1 MTDMNRRTLLR
12 IAGGAAGLGTLN
24 TLGALGSLTFP
35 SLALG
40 AARRVVVVG
49 GGVGGCTAAKYLRKL
64 DPSIQVTLIEAKPAY
79 TSCFMSNEVL
89 SGERTLESLTF
100 GYDGLRRHG
109 VEVVQDRVVGI
120 EPDTK
125 QVITNSG
132 DRLGFDACVVSP
144 GVGFKWDAISGY
156 SEEIANTSIPHAWFA
171 GPQTQLLRDQL
182 TAMPEGGHVIIVAPK
197 NPFKCPP
204 GPYERASQIA
214 LYCKHHKPR
223 AKITILDAKDAF
235 SKQGLYI
242 EGWTKLYGYG
252 TDNSL
257 IQWVSAAEG
266 GAVEELA
273 PDTRTLVGLVEDFQ
287 GDVVNIIPPQKAG
300 AIAFAADL
308 VDGDW
313 CPVDKRT
320 FESRRHHDIYVLGDA
335 SSASKMPK
343 SAYAANSQAKV
354 AAAAIVA
361 RFQGK
366 DPGDPTF
373 VNTCYSIVGEDF
385 GISVAAVYSLDSDAN
400 SIEPIPNS
408 GGVSP
413 ANASPEIRKREVS
426 YAHSW
431 FKNVINDMME

>member
-1 MTDMNRRTLLR
+1 MTDIHRRAFIRTTS
-12 IAGGAAGLGTLN
+12 GVAA
-24 TLGALGSLTFP
+24 LGATIGFP

-40 AARRVVVVG
+40 TARRVVVVG
-49 GGVGGCTAAKYLRKL
+49 GGVGGSTVAKYLRKL
-64 DPSIQVTLIEAKPAY
+64 DSSIAVTLIETKPSY
-79 TSCFMSNEVL
+79 TACFMSNEVL
-89 SGERTLESLTF
+89 SGERTIESLTF

-109 VEVVQDRVVGI
+109 VEVVRDTVVAIDPVKKTVQTVGG
-120 EPDTK
+120 K
-125 QVITNSG
+125 
-132 DRLGFDACVVSP
+132 GFNYDACVVSP
-144 GVGFKWDAISGY
+144 GVSFKWEAIEGY
-156 SEEIANTSIPHAWFA
+156 DEKVAAETIPHAWNA
-171 GPQTQLLRDQL
+171 GPQTVLLRRQIE
-182 TAMPEGGHVIIVAPK
+182 AMPEGGHVIIAAPP

-214 LYCKHHKPR
+214 MYCKHHKPR

-252 TDNSL
+252 TDNSM
-257 IQWVSAAEG
+257 IDWIGAAG
-266 GAVEELA
+266 GGTIEELD
-273 PDTRTLVGLVEDFQ
+273 PTTRTIQAEIEEFQ

-320 FESRRHHDIYVLGDA
+320 FESQRHKDIYVLGDA
-335 SSASKMPK
+335 SSAAKMPK

-354 AAAAIVA
+354 AAAAIVS
-361 RFQGK
+361 RFQGLE
-366 DPGDPTF
+366 PGDPTF
-373 VNTCYSIVGEDF
+373 VNTCYSVVGEDF
-385 GISVAAVYSLDSDAN
+385 GISVAAVYGLDTHTN
-400 SIEPIPNS
+400 TITPIPNS

-431 FKNVINDMME
+431 FKNVINDMLE

>member
-1 MTDMNRRTLLR
+1 MTDIHRRAFIRTTS
-12 IAGGAAGLGTLN
+12 GVAA
-24 TLGALGSLTFP
+24 LGATIGFP
-35 SLALG
+35 SLVLG
-40 AARRVVVVG
+40 TARRVVVVG
-49 GGVGGCTAAKYLRKL
+49 GGVGGSTVAKYLRKL
-64 DPSIQVTLIEAKPAY
+64 DSSIAVTLIETKPSY
-79 TSCFMSNEVL
+79 TACFMSNEVL
-89 SGERTLESLTF
+89 SGERTIESLTF

-109 VEVVQDRVVGI
+109 VEVVRDTVVAIDPVKKTVQTAGG
-120 EPDTK
+120 K
-125 QVITNSG
+125 
-132 DRLGFDACVVSP
+132 GFNYDACVVSP
-144 GVGFKWDAISGY
+144 GVSFKWEAIEGY
-156 SEEIANTSIPHAWFA
+156 DEKVAAETIPHAWNA
-171 GPQTQLLRDQL
+171 GPQTVLLRRQIE
-182 TAMPEGGHVIIVAPK
+182 AMPEGGHVIIAAPP

-214 LYCKHHKPR
+214 MYCKHHKPR

-252 TDNSL
+252 TDNSM
-257 IQWVSAAEG
+257 IDWIGAAG
-266 GAVEELA
+266 GGTIEELD
-273 PDTRTLVGLVEDFQ
+273 PTTRTIQAEIEEFQ

-320 FESRRHHDIYVLGDA
+320 FESQRHKDIYVLGDA
-335 SSASKMPK
+335 SSAAKMPK

-354 AAAAIVA
+354 AAAAIVS
-361 RFQGK
+361 RFQGLE
-366 DPGDPTF
+366 PGDPTF
-373 VNTCYSIVGEDF
+373 VNTCYSVVGEDF
-385 GISVAAVYSLDSDAN
+385 GISVAAVYGLDTHTN
-400 SIEPIPNS
+400 TITPIPNS

-431 FKNVINDMME
+431 FKNVINDMLE

>member
-1 MTDMNRRTLLR
+1 MTDIHRRAFIRVTS
-12 IAGGAAGLGTLN
+12 GVAA
-24 TLGALGSLTFP
+24 LGATIGFP

-49 GGVGGCTAAKYLRKL
+49 GGVGGSTVAKYLRKL
-64 DPSIQVTLIEAKPAY
+64 DSSIAVTLIETKPNY
-79 TSCFMSNEVL
+79 TACFMSNEVL

-100 GYDGLRRHG
+100 GYDGLRRYG
-109 VEVVQDRVVGI
+109 VEVVRGTVVGI
-120 EPDTK
+120 DPVKKMVQTAGGESF
-125 QVITNSG
+125 NY
-132 DRLGFDACVVSP
+132 DACVVSP
-144 GVGFKWDAISGY
+144 GISFKWEAIEGY
-156 SEEIANTSIPHAWFA
+156 DEKVAAETVPHAWNA
-171 GPQTQLLRDQL
+171 GPQTLLLRRQIE
-182 TAMPEGGHVIIVAPK
+182 AMPEGGHVIIAAPP

-214 LYCKHHKPR
+214 MYCKHHKPR
-223 AKITILDAKDAF
+223 AKITILDPKDAF
-235 SKQGLYI
+235 SKQGLYT

-252 TDNSL
+252 TDNSM
-257 IQWVSAAEG
+257 IDWIGAAG
-266 GAVEELA
+266 GGKIEELD
-273 PDTRTLVGLVEDFQ
+273 PTTLTIQAEIEEFQ

-320 FESRRHHDIYVLGDA
+320 FESQRHKDIYVLGDA
-335 SSASKMPK
+335 SSAAKMPK

-354 AAAAIVA
+354 AAAAIVN
-361 RFQGK
+361 RFQGLE
-366 DPGDPTF
+366 PGDPTF
-373 VNTCYSIVGEDF
+373 VNTCYSVVGEDF
-385 GISVAAVYSLDSDAN
+385 GISVAAVYSLDTHTN
-400 SIEPIPNS
+400 TITPIPNS

-431 FKNVINDMME
+431 FKNVINDMLE

>member
-1 MTDMNRRTLLR
+1 MTNIHRRAFIR
-12 IAGGAAGLGTLN
+12 AAGGVAA
-24 TLGALGSLTFP
+24 LGATIGFP

-49 GGVGGCTAAKYLRKL
+49 GGVGGSTIAKYLRKL
-64 DPSIQVTLIEAKPAY
+64 DPTVAVTLIETKPSY
-79 TSCFMSNEVL
+79 TACLMSNEVL

-100 GYDGLRRHG
+100 GYDGLRRYG
-109 VEVVQDRVVGI
+109 VEVVRDTAVGI
-120 EPDTK
+120 DPVKKTVQTAGGK
-125 QVITNSG
+125 
-132 DRLGFDACVVSP
+132 GFDYDACVVSP
-144 GVGFKWDAISGY
+144 GIGFKWGAIEGY
-156 SEEIANTSIPHAWFA
+156 DEEVAETVPHAWNA
-171 GPQTQLLRDQL
+171 GPQTQMLRSQIE
-182 TAMPEGGHVIIVAPK
+182 AMPEGGRVIIVAPP

-214 LYCKHHKPR
+214 MYCKHHKPG
-223 AKITILDAKDAF
+223 AKIIILDPKDAF
-235 SKQGLYI
+235 SKQGLYV

-252 TDNSL
+252 TDNSMIEWVGAAGGGKVESL
-257 IQWVSAAEG
+257 DPSTLTIQAEI
-266 GAVEELA
+266 EE
-273 PDTRTLVGLVEDFQ
+273 FQ

-320 FESRRHHDIYVLGDA
+320 FESLRHKDIYVLGDA
-335 SSASKMPK
+335 SSAAKMPK

-354 AAAAIVA
+354 AAAAIVS
-361 RFQGK
+361 RFHGLE
-366 DPGDPTF
+366 PGDPTF
-373 VNTCYSIVGEDF
+373 VNTCYSVVGEEF
-385 GISVAAVYSLDSDAN
+385 GISVAAVYGLDAGTN
-400 SIEPIPNS
+400 TIEPVPNS

-431 FKNVINDMME
+431 FKNVINDMLE